1 MTEFLPRSFARFS
14 LAARRGAARRR
25 ALSAPGVW
33 SYQTRPMISCGV
45 EGRGES
51 GRDGNERGHLAELS
65 SQVRR
70 ERELEG
76 MLCPAGVLAPW
87 FGVRGPTLSIFPGDI
102 KVALLQAIFAPITS
116 LLLVV
121 HAAVLDPQSPWNFTL
136 TLKRHFQL
144 TAGRPRPQLE

>member
-76 MLCPAGVLAPW
+76 VLCPAGVLAAW
-87 FGVRGPTLSIFPGDI
+87 FGERGPTLCIFRGGHQGLP
-102 KVALLQAIFAPITS
+102 FAG
-116 LLLVV
+116 
-121 HAAVLDPQSPWNFTL
+121 
-136 TLKRHFQL
+136 HFR
-144 TAGRPRPQLE
+144 T

>member
-1 MTEFLPRSFARFS
+1 MKKVLVFTNS
-14 LAARRGAARRR
+14 LEHTNY
-25 ALSAPGVW
+25 LSILLKEYGLSV
-33 SYQTRPMISCGV
+33 G
-45 EGRGES
+45 
-51 GRDGNERGHLAELS
+51 ELS

-70 ERELEG
+70 ERGLEG
-76 MLCPAGVLAPW
+76 MLCPAGVLVPW
-87 FGVRGPTLSIFPGDI
+87 FGVSGPTLSIFPGDI

-144 TAGRPRPQLE
+144 TAGRPRPCPSWNDGGARRHRVSCWLARGHQFQIL